1 MLMVKLEIE
10 TFKLATRR
18 TMLWTTRRL
27 HPFQLELILREPQA
41 IAQDHANLEDLT
53 PTNVNDGRGVH
64 LALDQPITTTGE
76 NLMYKT

>member
-1 MLMVKLEIE
+1 
-10 TFKLATRR
+10 
-18 TMLWTTRRL
+18 MLWTTRRL

-41 IAQDHANLEDLT
+41 VAQDHANLEDLT

-76 NLMYKT
+76 NLVYKT